1 MLRGSKSKAEVSGR
15 LHKGRRGEV
24 DYWSY
29 YVRLERTRET
39 FRRKIWLIN
48 YQTNTGRLV
57 NFVSGNEITFIKITI
72 ERPSKILN
80 CSNTRTHNSKLS
92 IQIEESIP

>member
-24 DYWSY
+24 DYWN
-29 YVRLERTRET
+29 YVRLERTRGIS
-39 FRRKIWLIN
+39 RRNIWLIN
-48 YQTNTGRLV
+48 YQPNTGRLI

-72 ERPSKILN
+72 ERPSKF
-80 CSNTRTHNSKLS
+80 
-92 IQIEESIP
+92 